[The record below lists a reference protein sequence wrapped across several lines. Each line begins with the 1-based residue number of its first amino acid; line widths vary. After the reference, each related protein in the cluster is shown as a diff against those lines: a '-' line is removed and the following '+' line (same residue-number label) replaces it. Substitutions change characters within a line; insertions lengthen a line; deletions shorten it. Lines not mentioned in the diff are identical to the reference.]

1 MGNIMTNV
9 PDIRSCVAST
19 LQARRFAVL
28 ATERD
33 GQPHSSLVAFTAMD
47 DLREL
52 LFATYRNTRKF
63 RNLAGNGKVS
73 MFVDGRWTDRSGT
86 GVQDGFVLTALG
98 HAAEIPSTEA
108 AAARL
113 ALLQR
118 HPDLESF
125 LAAPDCALV
134 RVEVET
140 YQVVGAIDDVR
151 WWRPGAATAAS

>member
-1 MGNIMTNV
+1 MNKL

-33 GQPHSSLVAFTAMD
+33 GQPHSSLVAFAAPG

-52 LFATYRNTRKF
+52 VFATYRNTRKY
-63 RNLAGNGKVS
+63 RNLTGNGKVS

-98 HAAEIPSTEA
+98 HAAEVSSGEG
-108 AAARL
+108 AAARE

-118 HPDLESF
+118 HPDLDAF

-134 RVEVET
+134 RVKVET

-151 WWRPGAATAAS
+151 WWRPDAAPAT